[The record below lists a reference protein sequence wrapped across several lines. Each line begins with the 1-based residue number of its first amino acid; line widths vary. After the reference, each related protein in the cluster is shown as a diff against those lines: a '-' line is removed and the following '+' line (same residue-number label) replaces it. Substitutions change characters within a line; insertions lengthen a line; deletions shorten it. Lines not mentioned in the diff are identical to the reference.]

1 MLLKTKDLTVFYGNI
16 QALNNVSIELNE
28 GEIVSIIGANGAGKS
43 TLLKAIAGV
52 RLSKTSGEITY
63 FDEKLPAKMHGR
75 VKKGIALAPEGRRIF
90 GNLTVQENLVMGAY
104 LVRDRAAYEK
114 ELESVFELFPRLKER
129 RKQMG
134 ATLSGGE
141 QQMLAIGRA
150 LMSRPKLLMMDEPS
164 LGLAP
169 KLVSEI
175 FIKFRQIN
183 QLGVTIL
190 LVEQNA
196 NQALALSHR
205 GYVLQTGRIIGEGT
219 GKELLADPKIQEAYL
234 GARKKTATLPQDSI
248 LL

>member
-1 MLLKTKDLTVFYGNI
+1 MKMLLTISDLSVFYGKI
-16 QALNNVSIELNE
+16 QALDKINLYINE

-52 RLSKTSGEITY
+52 RLSNVSGEITY
-63 FDEKLPAKMHGR
+63 FGSKLTAKVHNR
-75 VKKGIALAPEGRRIF
+75 VKQGIALSPEGRRIF
-90 GNLTVQENLVMGAY
+90 GNITTEENLIMGAY
-104 LVRDRAAYEK
+104 LTHDKATFEND
-114 ELESVFELFPRLKER
+114 LNSVFELFPRLKER

-150 LMSRPKLLMMDEPS
+150 LMSRPKLLLMDEPS

-175 FIKFRQIN
+175 FVKFKQIN
-183 QLGVTIL
+183 DSGVTIL

-196 NQALALSHR
+196 NQALSLSHR
-205 GYVLQTGRIIGEGT
+205 AYVLQTGRIIGEGT
-219 GKELLADPKIQEAYL
+219 GNEMLSDPKIQEAYL
-234 GARKKTATLPQDSI
+234 GVRMKSN
-248 LL
+248 